1 MSEAGALDF
10 MSDDIL
16 DSIFAEESETV
27 IQSRI
32 NELRQQAKARRVTK
46 EFDAAIKA
54 RRDAIKAMKDAERAK
69 AAQER
74 RKQLN
79 MTHFEGLEAHGYK
92 NVLCGAWDAYED
104 GITMPDNKQ
113 FEVRACR
120 HPILPVQIL
129 KNVQTGR
136 EKAVIAFKKMGR
148 WQFQTVRKEV
158 LASANKIVDL
168 AAVGI
173 SVNSECAKA
182 LVRYL
187 SDVEA
192 MNADSISVRESS
204 SKFGFVRGR
213 FIPYDSDDIEFDA
226 DGDLPQL
233 SAALEPAG
241 DRDKWFDHIKS
252 LRAGKNFPVQMIM
265 GASFGSVL
273 LCKIGALPFLLDV
286 WGDTEAGKTVAEYV
300 ACSIWADPKES
311 AYIGDFKATEVALEV
326 KASALNHLPLILD
339 DTSKTSKR
347 IRDNFEGFVYDMC
360 SGKGKSRSDKTLGV
374 RAENAWQL
382 AIITTGESPIN
393 GYVNQGGA
401 MNRVLELH
409 ALRAIFP
416 DPHETAELMKENY
429 GWAGREFVSIVQGF
443 TDAELR
449 AKYNEILEALQGQA
463 GAAMQKQLMS
473 LAVVLLADRLA
484 ADHLFC
490 DGIYIDPQ
498 EALEVLT
505 DPTEVSSNERCYK
518 YISDEILMNRSRFDR
533 DTPAEQWGVFDSES
547 VVCLFPT
554 VLERLC
560 TQGGFSVRAFTDFAV
575 KKGIIDCAKDG
586 KRQRLKK
593 VDGKAVR
600 MYFFHLPAEEQ
611 PAPDK
616 AEFTAAGPTPFD

>member
-1 MSEAGALDF
+1 MSEASALDF
-10 MSDDIL
+10 MSDEIL

-54 RRDAIKAMKDAERAK
+54 RRDAIKAMRDAERVK

-74 RKQLN
+74 RKQVN

-92 NVLCGAWDAYED
+92 NVICGAWDAYED

-136 EKAVIAFKKMGR
+136 EKAVVAFKKQGR

-192 MNADSISVRESS
+192 MNADSIAVRESS

-213 FIPYDSDDIEFDA
+213 FIPYDSEDIEFDA

-233 SAALEPAG
+233 SAALEAAG
-241 DRDKWFDHIKS
+241 DRDLWFEHVKALRRDGNFAVQTIMATS
-252 LRAGKNFPVQMIM
+252 LA
-265 GASFGSVL
+265 SVL
-273 LCKIGALPFLLDV
+273 LCKIGALPFMLDV

-300 ACSIWADPKES
+300 ACSIWADPKDS

-339 DTSKTSKR
+339 DTSKVSRR

-382 AIITTGESPIN
+382 AIITTGEAPLS

-416 DPHETAELMKENY
+416 DPHATAEMSKENY
-429 GWAGREFVSIVQGF
+429 GWAGREWI
-443 TDAELR
+443 DIIKDIPADELR
-449 AKYNEILEALQGQA
+449 GKYNDILVELQAQA
-463 GAAMQKQLMS
+463 GPAMQKQLMS
-473 LAVVLLADRLA
+473 LAAVILADRIA
-484 ADHLFC
+484 ADRLFC
-490 DGIYIDPQ
+490 DGVYIDVS

-505 DPTEVSSNERCYK
+505 DPNEVSANERCYK
-518 YISDEILMNRSRFDR
+518 YIADEIFMNRGRFER
-533 DTPAEQWGVFDSES
+533 DTPAEQWGVFDSEG

-560 TQGGFSVRAFTDFAV
+560 AAGGYSMRSFCDFAV
-575 KKGIIDCAKDG
+575 KKRIIECGKDG
-586 KRQRLKK
+586 KRQKVKK
-593 VDGKAVR
+593 IDGKAVR
-600 MYFFHLPAEEQ
+600 MYFFHLPDE
-611 PAPDK
+611 APDK
-616 AEFTAAGPTPFD
+616 DGFLDVDDAGSPFD